1 MLGRFKIMCIY
12 ASYLLAESHDP
23 PSREYCHPLPLFA
36 RSDQEVHPDDHHV
49 LMGLGTEPSE
59 LCTD

>member
-49 LMGLGTEPSE
+49 
-59 LCTD
+59 